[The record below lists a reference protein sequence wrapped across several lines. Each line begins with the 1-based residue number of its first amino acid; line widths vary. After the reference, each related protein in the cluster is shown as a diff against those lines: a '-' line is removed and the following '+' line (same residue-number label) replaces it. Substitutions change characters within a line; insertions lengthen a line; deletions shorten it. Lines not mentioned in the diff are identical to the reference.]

1 MKRSTNRII
10 VSHAGTMPRPDDLQ
24 ELILAGPAKAEE
36 FQKRLPGAIAEVV
49 RRQVKAGV
57 DVVNDGEL
65 GKLGGFSGYVRDR
78 MSGITQGELKPGQ
91 EPHNVN
97 KRDALE
103 FPGAYAV
110 YAANARR
117 RSAERTG
124 GPGGTGNE
132 PYFCT
137 EPLKYI
143 GKANV
148 ETDIARLKAAVQGL
162 DVEPY
167 LPAIAPGTIEHWL
180 WNDHYPNDEAFLFA
194 IADAMHE
201 EYKAIT
207 DAGIIL
213 QIDDPDLPDGWQM
226 YPEMTVPQYHKYA
239 ELRVEALNHALQ
251 GVPEN
256 LVRFHTCWGSQHTP
270 HKNDIPLGEI
280 VDIILKVKAEC
291 ISVEA
296 ANPAHEADIH
306 VWETVKLP
314 DGKSYMPGV
323 VGHCTDL
330 IETPRLVADRLI
342 AYAKLMG
349 KENVIAGTD
358 CGIGSRVS
366 HGDIAWAKLEA
377 MAEGA
382 RIATKELWG
391 K

>member
-1 MKRSTNRII
+1 MRRSTDRII
-10 VSHAGTMPRPDDLQ
+10 VSHAGTMPRPTELQ
-24 ELILAGPAKAEE
+24 ELIRGGPEKASEL
-36 FQKRLPGAIAEVV
+36 QRLLPAAIVESV
-49 RRQVKAGV
+49 RRQVQAGV

-65 GKLGGFSGYVRDR
+65 GKAGGFSGYVRDR
-78 MSGITQGELKPGQ
+78 ISGISQGALKPGQ

-110 YAANARR
+110 YAENARR
-117 RSAERTG
+117 RSSARTG
-124 GPGGTGNE
+124 GPGGTGNA
-132 PYFCT
+132 PYLCT

-143 GKANV
+143 GAATA
-148 ETDIARLKAAVQGL
+148 EADIARLKAAVQGL
-162 DVEPY
+162 DVEAY

-180 WNDHYPNDEAFLFA
+180 WNDYYPTAEAFLFA

-201 EYKAIT
+201 EYKLIT
-207 DAGIIL
+207 DAGIVL

-226 YPEMTVPQYHKYA
+226 NPTFTVAEYHDYA
-239 ELRVEALNHALQ
+239 ELRVEALNHALA
-251 GVPEN
+251 GIPER

-280 VDIILKVKAEC
+280 VDLVLKVKAEC
-291 ISVEA
+291 YSLEA
-296 ANPAHEADIH
+296 ANPAHEADVH

-314 DGKSYMPGV
+314 AGKSYMPGV

-342 AYAKLMG
+342 SYAKLMG
-349 KENVIAGTD
+349 RENVIAGTD
-358 CGIGSRVS
+358 CGIGSRVG
-366 HGDIAWAKLEA
+366 HGEIAWAKLEA

-391 K
+391 R